1 MLLAAVVATASC
13 SSFLEEKSGDESYIH
28 SYKDLSEL
36 LLGDVYVPANAAGD
50 YNTFSNSGTF
60 IHLLADELQEC
71 NVASSSDLC
80 KADAH
85 NCIFGPYTWQLTLG
99 ATANGKGNSCDNRE
113 WSDFYKR
120 INTANNIISE
130 SYDLPQSSADEISGA
145 RQVRAEALFA
155 RAYLYF
161 WLTNVYGQPY
171 DPSTAATD
179 LAVPLKTSSTVE
191 DKSFQR
197 NTVQECYDQIVSDL
211 LEAEQTMAQ
220 VTTSSSS
227 IYHADINAVR
237 LLLSRVYL
245 YMQNWEKCSEYAQ
258 KVIDARPNL
267 ENLRLTEN
275 KFISTDNPENIFTMG
290 GEDLICMLG
299 RYYQGLSVDKN
310 LYDAYSD
317 NDYRKSQWYW
327 NYGDFTGLIRRNA
340 SASTETVAT
349 DSCEWYNTCYTNAST
364 SRSSYISSVF
374 WLRSSEAYI
383 NLAEAQAYLGNES
396 AAQAALYTVTSKRYM
411 LDSPEMAVSETGYSL
426 INRIRQ
432 ERRLEFALEGQRWFD
447 LRRYRVCQVQPM
459 KTSLKHHY
467 SIYDNADPTK
477 IVTAGVYTLTS
488 DDASWTCPL
497 PSEVMSNYPDI
508 KGNGNTTRDYS
519 IEELQP

>member
-1 MLLAAVVATASC
+1 
-13 SSFLEEKSGDESYIH
+13 
-28 SYKDLSEL
+28 
-36 LLGDVYVPANAAGD
+36 
-50 YNTFSNSGTF
+50 
-60 IHLLADELQEC
+60 
-71 NVASSSDLC
+71 
-80 KADAH
+80 
-85 NCIFGPYTWQLTLG
+85 
-99 ATANGKGNSCDNRE
+99 
-113 WSDFYKR
+113 
-120 INTANNIISE
+120 
-130 SYDLPQSSADEISGA
+130 
-145 RQVRAEALFA
+145 
-155 RAYLYF
+155 
-161 WLTNVYGQPY
+161 
-171 DPSTAATD
+171 
-179 LAVPLKTSSTVE
+179 
-191 DKSFQR
+191 
-197 NTVQECYDQIVSDL
+197 
-211 LEAEQTMAQ
+211 
-220 VTTSSSS
+220 
-227 IYHADINAVR
+227 
-237 LLLSRVYL
+237 
-245 YMQNWEKCSEYAQ
+245 
-258 KVIDARPNL
+258 
-267 ENLRLTEN
+267 
-275 KFISTDNPENIFTMG
+275 MG

-349 DSCEWYNTCYTNAST
+349 DSCEWYNTCYTNASA

-477 IVTAGVYTLTS
+477 IVTTGVYTLTS

-508 KGNGNTTRDYS
+508 KGNGNTTRDYY